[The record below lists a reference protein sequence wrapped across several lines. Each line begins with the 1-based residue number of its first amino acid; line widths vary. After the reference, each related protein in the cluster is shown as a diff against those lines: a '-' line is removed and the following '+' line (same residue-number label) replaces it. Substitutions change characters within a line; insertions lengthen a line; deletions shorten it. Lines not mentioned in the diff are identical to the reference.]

1 MRQDIRSVLDILRD
15 LVDEGDSEVMVER
28 EEVGVDVCAG
38 EGEVPKLGIAVGGEA
53 GEAAGQVLEL
63 GRMGRLGTF
72 VSVE

>member
-1 MRQDIRSVLDILRD
+1 
-15 LVDEGDSEVMVER
+15 MVER
-28 EEVGVDVCAG
+28 QEVRVDVRAG
-38 EGEVPKLGIAVGGEA
+38 EGEVPELNFAVGGEA